1 MVVWCSLVFEVIPLS
16 GDSSRTGPYCASP
29 VAYPILHSP
38 IECEP
43 TAIEIQSR
51 LDGFPLVVHV
61 VIDSMVDC
69 NEMSIA
75 ANPPFLNYFGSVKTC
90 QLARTLT

>member
-1 MVVWCSLVFEVIPLS
+1 MWCSLVFEVIPLS
-16 GDSSRTGPYCASP
+16 GDSSRTGPFRASP

-43 TAIEIQSR
+43 TAIKIKA
-51 LDGFPLVVHV
+51 GFPLVVHV

-75 ANPPFLNYFGSVKTC
+75 ATPPFLYYLDLSKPVN
-90 QLARTLT
+90 